1 MKPDFIPIPTAES
14 WQLSNA
20 PVLLMASLRASL
32 DIFDEASMDRL
43 RKKSLLLTGYLEYLI
58 HDIKTDNFVLI
69 TPSDSSQRGCQIS
82 IQTKR
87 NGKKLFE
94 KLSEAGIIADWR
106 EPDVV
111 RVAPVP
117 LYNSFLDV
125 YRFAEILKK
134 HS

>member
-1 MKPDFIPIPTAES
+1 
-14 WQLSNA
+14 
-20 PVLLMASLRASL
+20 
-32 DIFDEASMDRL
+32 EASMDRL